1 MRVKGNNQVNSGK
14 GNQKCSERM
23 LFRYRDKKIIHVSV
37 DFYILW
43 DAMPRRNSKHFE
55 NYAKKN
61 AKKKKRTHG
70 QLCLVLPRHNGPLS
84 SPTLVTDSHRS
95 NWGYVWDA
103 GDHTA
108 LHNCR
113 ALPFSIITD
122 VFFLLSLPSLLFP
135 IDLRWVGRHHAGQ
148 QDGSMT
154 WKNETSFIYGECMQ
168 RRVSE
173 SLLVIMMTTFLEIK
187 LLISFI

>member
-1 MRVKGNNQVNSGK
+1 MFSTHVIEISRSKLFMSLGSFIFCETLCLTEIQNILK
-14 GNQKCSERM
+14 ITPKRM
-23 LFRYRDKKIIHVSV
+23 PVQ
-37 DFYILW
+37 
-43 DAMPRRNSKHFE
+43 
-55 NYAKKN
+55 
-61 AKKKKRTHG
+61 KKRTHG

-103 GDHTA
+103 SDHTA

-148 QDGSMT
+148 QDGKMT
-154 WKNETSFIYGECMQ
+154 RKNGTSFIYGQCMQ
-168 RRVSE
+168 RKGSE
-173 SLLVIMMTTFLEIK
+173 SLLVIMMTTFLELK